1 MMKTLTIAYDEGLL
15 LLTGQ
20 QPQEFEQEA
29 RFLLALKL
37 FELRRISAGK
47 AAELSGL
54 NKPQFL
60 LKASQLGV
68 PVVDLDED
76 QLEAEFRNA

>member
-1 MMKTLTIAYDEGLL
+1 MKTLTISYDEGLL
-15 LLTGQ
+15 AFTGQ
-20 QPQEFEQEA
+20 KPTEFEEEA

-47 AAELSGL
+47 AAELCDMT
-54 NKPQFL
+54 KPDFIIRS
-60 LKASQLGV
+60 SQLGI

-76 QLEAEFRNA
+76 QMEIEFRDA

>member
-1 MMKTLTIAYDEGLL
+1 MKTLTIPYDEGLL

-20 QPQEFEQEA
+20 QPEEFEQEA

-37 FELRRISAGK
+37 FELRRVSSGK
-47 AAELSGL
+47 AAGLSGL
-54 NKPQFL
+54 NKPDFL
-60 LKASQLGV
+60 FRASQLGIA
-68 PVVDLDED
+68 VVDLDTD

>member
-1 MMKTLTIAYDEGLL
+1 MTITYDEGLL
-15 LLTGQ
+15 LLTGEA
-20 QPQEFEQEA
+20 PEEFEEEA

-54 NKPQFL
+54 TKPDFL
-60 LKASQLGV
+60 LRTSRAGI

-76 QLEAEFRNA
+76 QLDSEFASA

>member
-1 MMKTLTIAYDEGLL
+1 MHRLTIPYDEGLL

-20 QPQEFEQEA
+20 NPEEFEREA

-47 AAELSGL
+47 ASELSGIG
-54 NKPQFL
+54 KPEFL
-60 LKASQLGV
+60 LKASQIGV
-68 PVVDLDED
+68 PVVDLDQD
-76 QLEAEFRNA
+76 QLDAEFRSA